1 MVQGTMSGAG
11 KSLLCAALCRIF
23 AQDGYRVAP
32 FKSQNMALNSF
43 VTRNGA
49 EMGRAQVVQAQAAGV
64 EPDVRMNPI
73 LLKPSSDIGS
83 QVIVNGEVRG
93 QMPAAEYFRRKKQLI
108 PDILAAYNSLAEDF
122 DIIVI
127 EGAGSP
133 AEINLKADDIVNMG
147 LAKLVDAPVLL
158 VGDIDRGGVFAQLF
172 GTVELLEPDERARIK
187 GLIINKFRGDV
198 GILRPGLAM
207 LEEKTHLPVFGVVPY
222 LKVDI
227 EDEDSLSDRLQV
239 KNAVK
244 PLDVAIVR
252 LPHISNFTDFM
263 PLEQHPLLGV
273 RYVQNTRQLGTP
285 DLIILP
291 GTKNTI
297 DDLLWL
303 RQSGLE
309 AAILKAAD
317 AGTLVFGI
325 CGGYQ
330 MMGQEVLDP
339 EHVEGDIERLP
350 GLGLLPIST
359 RMSGE
364 KVTRQVKFG
373 LCNPHS
379 PSSTLH
385 SPLMQG
391 YEIHMGVTT
400 PVEGTP
406 DSPLNLLENGSTDG
420 YYVDSTCMG
429 TYIHG
434 ILDNPEFIDFLL
446 VPFADKLS
454 GNAGA
459 FDYHTFKE
467 EQYDRLAEHVRRHV
481 NLPLIY
487 QILTKNHD

>member
-1 MVQGTMSGAG
+1 MMDIQKKRDLLMSLPLMEQEQRWIMERLDTLSVKEQYQLSAAILRTGKLEELAG
-11 KSLLCAALCRIF
+11 K
-23 AQDGYRVAP
+23 
-32 FKSQNMALNSF
+32 
-43 VTRNGA
+43 
-49 EMGRAQVVQAQAAGV
+49 
-64 EPDVRMNPI
+64 
-73 LLKPSSDIGS
+73 
-83 QVIVNGEVRG
+83 
-93 QMPAAEYFRRKKQLI
+93 
-108 PDILAAYNSLAEDF
+108 
-122 DIIVI
+122 
-127 EGAGSP
+127 
-133 AEINLKADDIVNMG
+133 
-147 LAKLVDAPVLL
+147 PVL
-158 VGDIDRGGVFAQLF
+158 
-172 GTVELLEPDERARIK
+172 
-187 GLIINKFRGDV
+187 
-198 GILRPGLAM
+198 
-207 LEEKTHLPVFGVVPY
+207 GVVPM
-222 LKVDI
+222 LEVDVD
-227 EDEDSLSDRLQV
+227 DEDSLSARLSKSGKV
-239 KNAVK
+239 GLV
-244 PLDVAIVR
+244 DVAVIR
-252 LPHISNFTDFM
+252 LPRLSNFTDFN
-263 PLEQHPLLGV
+263 PLERMEEVSL
-273 RYVQNTRQLGTP
+273 RYVGSVGELGHP

-291 GTKNTI
+291 GTKNTM
-297 DDLLWL
+297 DDLRWL

-309 AAILKAAD
+309 GAILKHAAKGG
-317 AGTLVFGI
+317 AVIGI

-373 LCNPHS
+373 LCSPHS

-385 SPLMQG
+385 SSLMQG

-420 YYVDSTCMG
+420 YCVDSTCMG

-446 VPFADKLS
+446 APFADKLS

>member
-1 MVQGTMSGAG
+1 MDELAKADVILLPGS
-11 KSLLCAALCRIF
+11 KST
-23 AQDGYRVAP
+23 
-32 FKSQNMALNSF
+32 LNDLYELR
-43 VTRNGA
+43 RNGVA
-49 EMGRAQVVQAQAAGV
+49 AAIIRAH
-64 EPDVRMNPI
+64 R
-73 LLKPSSDIGS
+73 
-83 QVIVNGEVRG
+83 
-93 QMPAAEYFRRKKQLI
+93 
-108 PDILAAYNSLAEDF
+108 
-122 DIIVI
+122 
-127 EGAGSP
+127 EGA
-133 AEINLKADDIVNMG
+133 
-147 LAKLVDAPVLL
+147 
-158 VGDIDRGGVFAQLF
+158 
-172 GTVELLEPDERARIK
+172 TV
-187 GLIINKFRGDV
+187 
-198 GILRPGLAM
+198 M
-207 LEEKTHLPVFGVVPY
+207 
-222 LKVDI
+222 
-227 EDEDSLSDRLQV
+227 
-239 KNAVK
+239 
-244 PLDVAIVR
+244 
-252 LPHISNFTDFM
+252 
-263 PLEQHPLLGV
+263 
-273 RYVQNTRQLGTP
+273 
-285 DLIILP
+285 
-291 GTKNTI
+291 
-297 DDLLWL
+297 
-303 RQSGLE
+303 
-309 AAILKAAD
+309 
-317 AGTLVFGI
+317 GI

-330 MMGQEVLDP
+330 MMGQEVLDL

-385 SPLMQG
+385 SSLMQG

-400 PVEGTP
+400 PVEGAP

-446 VPFADKLS
+446 APFADKLS